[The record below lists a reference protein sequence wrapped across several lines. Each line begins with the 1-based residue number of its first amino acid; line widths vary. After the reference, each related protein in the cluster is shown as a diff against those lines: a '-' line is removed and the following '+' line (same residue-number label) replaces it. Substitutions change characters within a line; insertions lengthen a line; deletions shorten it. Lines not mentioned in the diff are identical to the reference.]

1 MNPLTLAHTDDPV
14 ESKLA
19 VINLSGNASEKV
31 MHVLVDMLDQHGPQT
46 PAELERRYFQNRER
60 WDWPVVAFYSIH
72 RRVSE
77 LKRHVH
83 VLIPVGRRDG
93 AQLLNLATNPTQAH
107 ADITAYFSGDGA
119 GHG

>member
-1 MNPLTLAHTDDPV
+1 MTAFNPLHLTHTDDPD
-14 ESKLA
+14 ESRIA

-77 LKRHVH
+77 LKKHVG
-83 VLIPVGRRDG
+83 VLIAVGRRDG
-93 AQLLNLATNPTQAH
+93 AQLLNLADNARQAH
-107 ADITAYFSGDGA
+107 VDISDYWRKS
-119 GHG
+119 